1 MIASQKDEIQGQ
13 RTRNEE
19 LDMQKNQTMLAEE
32 RVKSDLALTNE
43 RVRSLEEQLRST
55 KSDYQ
60 QSQNSLNEAR
70 DGMNRLEIRISE
82 LTSQLSDANM
92 YKDMYER
99 SQRDIDYEQRQHNEQ
114 LVAKENEIIELNTK
128 ISELSGAES
137 TFKFEIDGLKQK
149 IKELEE
155 EAKTRSFISN

>member
-1 MIASQKDEIQGQ
+1 M
-13 RTRNEE
+13 NH
-19 LDMQKNQTMLAEE
+19 
-32 RVKSDLALTNE
+32 
-43 RVRSLEEQLRST
+43 LE
-55 KSDYQ
+55 
-60 QSQNSLNEAR
+60 
-70 DGMNRLEIRISE
+70 MRISE

-99 SQRDIDYEQRQHNEQ
+99 SQRDIDYEQRTHNEQ
-114 LVAKENEIIELNTK
+114 IVSKENEIIELNTK